1 MSGIKRVKFS
11 RFDLE
16 GVEMLDIRV
25 WKYTKAGPRPT
36 KEGISVE
43 VAMLP
48 RVIMNC
54 QKVWS
59 TSSSEAARKEASSL
73 G

>member
-1 MSGIKRVKFS
+1 MNASKRVKFS
-11 RFDLE
+11 RFELD
-16 GVEMLDIRV
+16 GIQMLDIRV

-48 RVIMNC
+48 RMISNC
-54 QKVWS
+54 QMVWS
-59 TSSSEAARKEASSL
+59 KANSEDARNEAL
-73 G
+73 A